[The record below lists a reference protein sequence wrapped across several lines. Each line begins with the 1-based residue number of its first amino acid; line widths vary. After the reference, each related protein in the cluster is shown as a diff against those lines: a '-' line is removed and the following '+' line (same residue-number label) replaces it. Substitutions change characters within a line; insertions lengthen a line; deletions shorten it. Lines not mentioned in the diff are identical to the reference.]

1 MIDAFLL
8 KKFVSV
14 FVHIIPGVPIILLFS
29 LLLRRWLPRFS
40 VFLSLFLCAILL
52 AGSFPFLT
60 KNIVLRLESQ
70 FPVLQ
75 QVPDDTGLILVLGY
89 GHVIADANASDRPI
103 NTLLYPVAL
112 SRLTEGVRLWRAANR
127 SEMAEV
133 KLAVSGAAPVP
144 GTTSHAEMMSRMALE
159 LDVPKSSI
167 VRFDNTLDTEFEIK
181 TAKDWLAANN
191 MADRRLI
198 VVSTAMHLPRA
209 AMLLDKHDVKYTMA
223 PTEFTISDTGWN
235 IPSAGTLYTLDRALH
250 EYVGMAW
257 YRIKAVL

>member
-14 FVHIIPGVPIILLFS
+14 FVHIIPGVPILLFFS

-52 AGSFPFLT
+52 AGSFPSVT
-60 KNIVLRLESQ
+60 KNIVLQLESQ

-89 GHVIADANASDRPI
+89 GHVIADDKPI

-112 SRLTEGVRLWRAANR
+112 SRLTEGVRLWKAANR
-127 SEMAEV
+127 LEMVDV

-159 LDVPKSSI
+159 LDVPESSI
-167 VRFDNTLDTEFEIK
+167 VRFDYTLDTEFEIK
-181 TAKDWLAANN
+181 TAKGWLAANN

-223 PTEFTISDTGWN
+223 PTEFIISNTGWN
-235 IPSAGTLYTLDRALH
+235 IPSAGTLHTLDRALH

-257 YRIKAVL
+257 YRIKAML